1 MSTEGITVDIT
12 EDITNVTAAE
22 NVTTVNL
29 TNNTTTVEV
38 RGISIATADAS
49 GVGTSHSASYLT
61 SATVQASFDE
71 LANSFTGGTDI
82 SFSAGV
88 ISSTAKFNY
97 KVLGAE
103 ALEHI
108 VLGSDSF
115 TFAGSNGE
123 ITVATPANEDKLTIG
138 LADKLQNAYT
148 DQGGATSVPQI
159 SVDTKGRITSVTPV
173 NIQISKSAV
182 TSLVTSLGAASA
194 STVANTG
201 AIETNSGKIATNTAA
216 IESTSAKV
224 ASISSQ
230 QVTNT
235 ADIESLSGKVAANTG
250 EIVSNSIKILA
261 NTTAIQTNSGKIA
274 TNIAE
279 IQSNSAALLGKLD
292 TTGGTVSG
300 SLTIS
305 GDLTVDGAN
314 TVLNTATLEVEDNRI
329 ILNQTNDVNGD
340 PATVTNSIAGIEIFT
355 GLNNGTPEYSKF
367 LYKKNST
374 TWELDNLFKP
384 YRIVDDSDNTGDGFL
399 SASSGVLTW
408 KALDIS
414 GIAANATAIDSVS
427 ASLAGT
433 DQIVSGHTSSIE
445 STSGL
450 VAANIVD
457 IQTNSGLIAT
467 NIASIQTN
475 SGLIATNIT
484 AIESNSGKIATN
496 ISDIQTN
503 SGLIAT
509 NITAIETNSGKI
521 ATNITAIETNS
532 GLIATNIADI
542 ETNSGKIAT
551 NITAIETNSGLIA
564 TNIASIQTNS
574 GKIATNITA
583 IETNSGLIATNITAI
598 ETNSGK
604 IATNTA
610 SIETNSGLIA
620 TNITA
625 IDTVSGEL
633 VARTSGL
640 TANQFYLGD
649 NGTPVDFTA
658 SVSSRVNAGTMEAN
672 FARFLTNNNVTLTGD
687 VNGTDFLDTYQGKRL
702 IKLDVGQDTVTV
714 PQPDSDDVGKSW
726 ILVNASQ
733 AKILLDADTQYVHGL
748 DGSRQTAHQSDWEIN
763 MGGIA
768 EIICVNSTASGGT
781 SLSPNYVL
789 YGTGIIKV

>member
-1 MSTEGITVDIT
+1 MSSEGITVDIT
-12 EDITNVTAAE
+12 EDITNVTATE

-38 RGISIATADAS
+38 RGISVATANAS

-115 TFAGSNGE
+115 TFEGSSGE

-148 DQGGATSVPQI
+148 DQGSATSVPQI

-182 TSLVTSLGAASA
+182 TSLVTSLDAASA

-201 AIETNSGKIATNTAA
+201 AIETNSGKIATNTAS
-216 IESTSAKV
+216 IDSISSKV

-235 ADIESLSGKVAANTG
+235 AAIESLSGKVAANTG
-250 EIVSNSIKILA
+250 EIESNSIRILA
-261 NTTAIQTNSGKIA
+261 NTTAIETNSGKIA

-279 IQSNSAALLGKLD
+279 IQSNSAALLGKLN
-292 TTGGTVSG
+292 TTGGTISG

-314 TVLNTATLEVEDNRI
+314 TILNTATLEVEDNRI

-340 PATVTNSIAGIEIFT
+340 PSTVTNSIAGIEVFT

-367 LYKKNST
+367 LYKKNSL

-384 YRIVDDSDNTGDGFL
+384 YRIVDDSDNTGDGYL
-399 SASSGVLTW
+399 SSSSGVLTW

-414 GIAANATAIDSVS
+414 GIAANASAIDSVS
-427 ASLAGT
+427 ASLAST
-433 DQIVSGHTSSIE
+433 DSTVAGNTSSIE
-445 STSGL
+445 TTSGL
-450 VAANIVD
+450 VAANITA
-457 IQTNSGLIAT
+457 IETNSGLIAT

-484 AIESNSGKIATN
+484 AIETNSGKIATNISDIETNSGLIAANITAIETNSGKIATNISDIETNSGLIAANITSIETNSGLIAANITAIETNSGKIATN

-509 NITAIETNSGKI
+509 NITAI
-521 ATNITAIETNS
+521 
-532 GLIATNIADI
+532 
-542 ETNSGKIAT
+542 
-551 NITAIETNSGLIA
+551 
-564 TNIASIQTNS
+564 
-574 GKIATNITA
+574 
-583 IETNSGLIATNITAI
+583 
-598 ETNSGK
+598 
-604 IATNTA
+604 
-610 SIETNSGLIA
+610 
-620 TNITA
+620 
-625 IDTVSGEL
+625 DTVSAEL

-640 TANQFYLGD
+640 TANQFYLG
-649 NGTPVDFTA
+649 GTGSPVDFTA
-658 SVSSRVNAGTMEAN
+658 TVSSRVNAGTMEAN
-672 FARFLTNNNVTLTGD
+672 FARFLTNNNVTLSGNVT
-687 VNGTDFLDTYQGKRL
+687 GTDFLDTYQGKRL
-702 IKLDVGQDTVTV
+702 IKIASGQNTVTV
-714 PQPDSDDVGKSW
+714 PQPASDDVGKSW
-726 ILVNASQ
+726 ILVNASN

-748 DGSRQTAHQSDWEIN
+748 DGSRTLAHQADWEIN

-781 SLSPNYVL
+781 SSSPNYVL
-789 YGTGIIKV
+789 YGTGIVKV